1 MSMSENDYLQDE
13 ANTEIQ
19 NILESSAD
27 WQEALNSLL
36 SSDSVNVDEDSAAQ
50 IIDKFFFNK

>member
-50 IIDKFFFNK
+50 IVDKFFFNK